1 MTSVKDFTKRVFGTS
16 KIMTAVAVVLIVA
29 GVGMGVIAVA
39 GWATKQQKEAA
50 IEQLKQGSAGTIGGS
65 TSTSGGSSTQPATSP
80 SKVYTAAEVAQH
92 GSATDC
98 WMIIGS
104 EVYDLTSFLDQHP
117 GGAYAMIP
125 YCGKDGTQ
133 GFATMDR
140 GRGQTHSASANQMK
154 EDYKIGTLAN

>member
-29 GVGMGVIAVA
+29 CVGMGMIAVA

-50 IEQLKQGSAGTIGGS
+50 VEQLKQNSSSG
-65 TSTSGGSSTQPATSP
+65 TSTPGSSTGGSSSQSTTN
-80 SKVYTAAEVAQH
+80 KVYTAAQVAQH

-140 GRGQTHSASANQMK
+140 GRGQTHSASANQLK
-154 EDYKIGTLAN
+154 EDYKIGTATR